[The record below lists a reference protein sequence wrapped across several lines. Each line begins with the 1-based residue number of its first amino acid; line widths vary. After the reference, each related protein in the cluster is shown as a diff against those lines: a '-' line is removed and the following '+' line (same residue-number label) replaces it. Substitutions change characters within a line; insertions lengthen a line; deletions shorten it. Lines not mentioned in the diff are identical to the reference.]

1 MTIDELEQAERREMK
16 LHRPREIKRLIP
28 VDSHSQLDTGYTG
41 RPLDTKDPENKPMSY
56 GDKLWRRG
64 H

>member
-1 MTIDELEQAERREMK
+1 MVTFDELDEIERRE
-16 LHRPREIKRLIP
+16 RRISRDTKRLIP
-28 VDSHSQLDTGYTG
+28 VDSHSRLDTGYTG

-56 GDKLWRRG
+56 EQKLWRRN